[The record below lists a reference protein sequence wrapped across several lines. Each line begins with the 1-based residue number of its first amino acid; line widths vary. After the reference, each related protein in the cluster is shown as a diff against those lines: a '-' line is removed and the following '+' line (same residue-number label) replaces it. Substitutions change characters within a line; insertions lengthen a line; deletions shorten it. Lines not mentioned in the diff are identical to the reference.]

1 MIEHESRHFK
11 RETQLTIED
20 WVVYSTASIAKAI
33 FFSPL

>member
-1 MIEHESRHFK
+1 MIEHESQHFK
-11 RETQLTIED
+11 QATQSTIED